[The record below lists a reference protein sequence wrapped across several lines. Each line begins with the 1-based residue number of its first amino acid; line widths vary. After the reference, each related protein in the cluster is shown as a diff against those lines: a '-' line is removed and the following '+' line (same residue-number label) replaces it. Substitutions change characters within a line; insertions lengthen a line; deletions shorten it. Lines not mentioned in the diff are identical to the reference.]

1 MRVSLASSA
10 RRGALHIDAR
20 VASRGT
26 PATAM
31 SQLRS
36 HLVIFAAAALLCGC
50 SFIDNMLTGED
61 SSQEDY
67 PPADSESVQIPPS
80 PAEQN
85 AQPITQTPVPG
96 QAPPAVGTGNY
107 APPPVTPGA
116 STGTY
121 VGQKVAALRGDLQRL
136 QGNINQHNQ
145 ELQQARQGMA
155 SDAGS
160 YYSLV
165 AAINSRLQIGTTPGN
180 PQLVAQ
186 WTQAQT
192 SLGRLGDDITRL
204 NTISNAAASDSAL
217 AAYILESVRA
227 AYGLQGAVDE
237 DHRQLAILE
246 NDCNRTVV
254 LIDRLLNDLSEDIS
268 RQSSYVSN
276 ERRNLTVLSLAIKN
290 GELYGGSLNNRA
302 FASAAPQQV
311 ASATPAIAGRQPLMV
326 IRFDRPNV
334 AYEQALYSA
343 VSRALDRR
351 PGATFDVVAV
361 APAGGNAGQSALNTS
376 TSKRNAET
384 VVRSLTN
391 MGLPP
396 DRINLSA
403 TSSASAQGNEVQVFV
418 R

>member
-1 MRVSLASSA
+1 
-10 RRGALHIDAR
+10 
-20 VASRGT
+20 
-26 PATAM
+26 M

-36 HLVIFAAAALLCGC
+36 HLVILAAAVLLGGC
-50 SFIDNMLTGED
+50 SFVDSVLTGED
-61 SSQEDY
+61 TSSDDQY
-67 PPADSESVQIPPS
+67 PPADSEQVQIPPS

-85 AQPITQTPVPG
+85 AQPTVGQTPAPAPVQSAPVQSAPVTAQG
-96 QAPPAVGTGNY
+96 PAAAPPAVGTGNY
-107 APPPVTPGA
+107 APQPVTPGA
-116 STGTY
+116 NTGTY
-121 VGQKVAALRGDLQRL
+121 VGQKVASLRGDLQRL

-145 ELQQARQGMA
+145 ELQQARQGMG

-165 AAINSRLQIGTTPGN
+165 ASINSRLQVGTTPGN

-186 WTQAQT
+186 WTQAQ
-192 SLGRLGDDITRL
+192 SALSRLNDDITRL
-204 NTISNAAASDSAL
+204 NTISNAAAADSAL

-268 RQSSYVSN
+268 RQSNYVSN

-302 FASAAPQQV
+302 FASAAAAPQQV

>member
-1 MRVSLASSA
+1 
-10 RRGALHIDAR
+10 
-20 VASRGT
+20 
-26 PATAM
+26 M

-36 HLVIFAAAALLCGC
+36 HLVIFAATALLCGC
-50 SFIDNMLTGED
+50 SYIDNVLTGED
-61 SSQEDY
+61 SSQDY
-67 PPADSESVQIPPS
+67 PPAEGQTVPIAPAA
-80 PAEQN
+80 AEQN
-85 AQPITQTPVPG
+85 TQPTYTQAPVTEAP
-96 QAPPAVGTGNY
+96 AATPPAVGTGNY
-107 APPPVTPGA
+107 AAGPVTPGA

-136 QGNINQHNQ
+136 QTNINQHNQ

-160 YYSLV
+160 YYTLV
-165 AAINSRLQIGTTPGN
+165 AAINSRLQVGTTPGN
-180 PQLVAQ
+180 PQLVQQ
-186 WTQAQT
+186 WTQAQG

-237 DHRQLAILE
+237 DHRQLNILE

-268 RQSSYVSN
+268 RQSNYVSN

-290 GELYGGSLNNRA
+290 GELYGGSLANRA
-302 FASAAPQQV
+302 FTTAAPQQV
-311 ASATPAIAGRQPLMV
+311 ASTSPAIAGRQPLMV

-334 AYEQALYSA
+334 SYEQALYSA
-343 VSRALDRR
+343 VSRALERR

-361 APAGGNAGQSALNTS
+361 APNRGNAGQAALSTS
-376 TSKRNAET
+376 TSKHNAET

-403 TSSASAQGNEVQVFV
+403 TSSASAQGNEVQVYV

>member
-1 MRVSLASSA
+1 ML
-10 RRGALHIDAR
+10 G
-20 VASRGT
+20 
-26 PATAM
+26 
-31 SQLRS
+31 
-36 HLVIFAAAALLCGC
+36 GC
-50 SFIDNMLTGED
+50 SFVDSVLTGED
-61 SSQEDY
+61 TSSEDQN
-67 PPADSESVQIPPS
+67 PPADSEQVQITPS

-85 AQPITQTPVPG
+85 PQPTVSQTPVSAPVTTQAVAPPATAQPPAG
-96 QAPPAVGTGNY
+96 APPAVGTGNY
-107 APPPVTPGA
+107 APQPVTPGA
-116 STGTY
+116 NTGTY
-121 VGQKVAALRGDLQRL
+121 VGQKVASLRGDLQRL

-145 ELQQARQGMA
+145 ELQQARQAMG

-165 AAINSRLQIGTTPGN
+165 ASINSRLQVGTTPGN
-180 PQLVAQ
+180 PQLVSQ
-186 WTQAQT
+186 WTQAQ
-192 SLGRLGDDITRL
+192 SALSRLNDDITRL
-204 NTISNAAASDSAL
+204 NTISNSAAADSAL

-268 RQSSYVSN
+268 RQSNYVNN

-302 FASAAPQQV
+302 FASAAAPRQI

-334 AYEQALYSA
+334 PYEQALYSA

-361 APAGGNAGQSALNTS
+361 APAGGNAGQAALNTS

>member
-1 MRVSLASSA
+1 M
-10 RRGALHIDAR
+10 
-20 VASRGT
+20 
-26 PATAM
+26 P
-31 SQLRS
+31 QLRS
-36 HLVIFAAAALLCGC
+36 HLVIFAAAVLLSGC
-50 SFIDNMLTGED
+50 SFVNNLLTGED
-61 SSQEDY
+61 SSQEEY
-67 PPADSESVQIPPS
+67 PPGDSEAVQIQPS
-80 PAEQN
+80 AAEQN
-85 AQPITQTPVPG
+85 AQPTVTQTPAPAPTQG
-96 QAPPAVGTGNY
+96 AAPPAVGTGNY
-107 APPPVTPGA
+107 TPQPVTPGA

-121 VGQKVAALRGDLQRL
+121 VGQKVASLRGDLQRL
-136 QGNINQHNQ
+136 QTNINQHNQ

-165 AAINSRLQIGTTPGN
+165 ASINSRLQVGTTPGN
-180 PQLVAQ
+180 PQLVQQ
-186 WTQAQT
+186 WTQAQA

-268 RQSSYVSN
+268 RQSNYVSN

-290 GELYGGSLNNRA
+290 GELYGQSLNNRA
-302 FASAAPQQV
+302 FANAAPQQV

-361 APAGGNAGQSALNTS
+361 SPTRGNAGQSALNTS

>member
-1 MRVSLASSA
+1 
-10 RRGALHIDAR
+10 
-20 VASRGT
+20 
-26 PATAM
+26 M

-36 HLVIFAAAALLCGC
+36 HLVIFTAAALLGGC
-50 SFIDNMLTGED
+50 SYIDNVLTGED
-61 SSQEDY
+61 ASQDSY
-67 PPADSESVQIPPS
+67 PPAQSESVQIPPS
-80 PAEQN
+80 PAEKS
-85 AQPITQTPVPG
+85 AQPTITQTPAPPPAPMPTPG
-96 QAPPAVGTGNY
+96 AAPPAVGTGNY
-107 APPPVTPGA
+107 AAQPVTPGA

-121 VGQKVAALRGDLQRL
+121 VSQKVAALRGDLQRL
-136 QGNINQHNQ
+136 QSNINQHNQ
-145 ELQQARQGMA
+145 ELQQARQAMA

-165 AAINSRLQIGTTPGN
+165 ASINSRLQVGTTPGN
-180 PQLVAQ
+180 PQLAQQ
-186 WTQAQT
+186 WTQAQS
-192 SLGRLGDDITRL
+192 SLDRLADDIARL

-246 NDCNRTVV
+246 NDCKRTEP
-254 LIDRLLNDLSEDIS
+254 LIDRLLSDLNDDAS
-268 RQSSYVSN
+268 RQSTYVSN
-276 ERRNLTVLSLAIKN
+276 ERRNLAVLSLAIKN
-290 GELYGGSLNNRA
+290 GELYGQSLNNRA
-302 FASAAPQQV
+302 LAGAVPSQV
-311 ASATPAIAGRQPLMV
+311 AAATPAIAGRQPLMV
-326 IRFDRPNV
+326 IRFDKPNV

-361 APAGGNAGQSALNTS
+361 SPTGGNAGQSALNTS
-376 TSKRNAET
+376 TSKRNAES
-384 VVRSLTN
+384 VVRSLTS

-403 TSSASAQGNEVQVFV
+403 TSSAAAHGNEVQVFV

>member
-1 MRVSLASSA
+1 M
-10 RRGALHIDAR
+10 
-20 VASRGT
+20 
-26 PATAM
+26 
-31 SQLRS
+31 
-36 HLVIFAAAALLCGC
+36 IFAAAALLGGC
-50 SFIDNMLTGED
+50 SFIDNVLTGED
-61 SSQEDY
+61 TAQEDQY
-67 PPADSESVQIPPS
+67 PPAESEQVQIPPS

-85 AQPITQTPVPG
+85 AQAPVTAAPVTAAPVPAPV
-96 QAPPAVGTGNY
+96 QQAPAAAPPAVGTGNY
-107 APPPVTPGA
+107 APQPVTPGA
-116 STGTY
+116 NTGTY
-121 VGQKVAALRGDLQRL
+121 VGQKVASLRGDLQRL
-136 QGNINQHNQ
+136 QTNINQHNQ

-155 SDAGS
+155 SDASS
-160 YYSLV
+160 YYNLV
-165 AAINSRLQIGTTPGN
+165 ASINSRLQVGTTPGN
-180 PQLVAQ
+180 PQLVSQ

-192 SLGRLGDDITRL
+192 ALSRLGDDVTRL

-268 RQSSYVSN
+268 RQTNYVSN
-276 ERRNLTVLSLAIKN
+276 ERRNITLLSLAIKN

-302 FASAAPQQV
+302 FASAAPQQI
-311 ASATPAIAGRQPLMV
+311 ASATPAVAGRQPLMV

-361 APAGGNAGQSALNTS
+361 APAGGNPGQSALNTS

>member
-1 MRVSLASSA
+1 
-10 RRGALHIDAR
+10 
-20 VASRGT
+20 
-26 PATAM
+26 M

-36 HLVIFAAAALLCGC
+36 HLVIFVAAVLLGGC
-50 SFIDNMLTGED
+50 SYIDNMLTGED
-61 SSQEDY
+61 SSSDDQY
-67 PPADSESVQIPPS
+67 PPAESEQVQIPPS

-85 AQPITQTPVPG
+85 PQPTVSQTPTAPSKAQTPAG
-96 QAPPAVGTGNY
+96 APPAVGTGNY
-107 APPPVTPGA
+107 APQPVTPG
-116 STGTY
+116 SNTGTY

-160 YYSLV
+160 YYSVV
-165 AAINSRLQIGTTPGN
+165 ASVNSRLQVGTTPGN

-186 WTQAQT
+186 WTQAQAA
-192 SLGRLGDDITRL
+192 LGRLNDDITRL
-204 NTISNAAASDSAL
+204 NTISNSAASDSAL

-227 AYGLQGAVDE
+227 AYGLQGAVDD

-254 LIDRLLNDLSEDIS
+254 LIDKLLNDLSEDIS
-268 RQSSYVSN
+268 RQSNYVNN

-290 GELYGGSLNNRA
+290 GELYGGNLNNRA
-302 FASAAPQQV
+302 FASAAPQQM

-351 PGATFDVVAV
+351 PGATFDVIAV
-361 APAGGNAGQSALNTS
+361 APTGGNAGQSALNTS
-376 TSKRNAET
+376 NSKRNAET

-403 TSSASAQGNEVQVFV
+403 TSSASAQGNEVQVYV